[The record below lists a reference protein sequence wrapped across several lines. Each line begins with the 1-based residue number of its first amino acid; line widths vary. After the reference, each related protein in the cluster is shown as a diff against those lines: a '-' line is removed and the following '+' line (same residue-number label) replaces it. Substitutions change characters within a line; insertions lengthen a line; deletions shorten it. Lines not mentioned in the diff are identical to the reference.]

1 MVEEGK
7 LWRLRGGTTVRA
19 RSRVE
24 CTTREEA
31 KELARIQHA
40 EGGHWGRD
48 AIKIALTD
56 RIYSPRLDESIM
68 TAIGDCAKCKNFGAA
83 HLHSLLEP
91 ITRRHPFELLVGD
104 YLTLPKAKGY
114 HTLGVYLD
122 TFSQHVWVFKYKTAG
137 TAKTT
142 IDSLRSIFHNF
153 VPAETFMTDG
163 GRHFDNHEVKDFCE
177 KWACKRHVIA
187 AYAPWINGLVEGTN
201 KILLHVLKRLCA
213 PELGEDNDSNVSW
226 DKLPQN
232 WPNHLD
238 EAVTALNYRILPALK
253 FSPKELLLGQ
263 VVNTPH
269 TNLINSASALRLT
282 DTSTHMAYVA
292 QQQLDGYD
300 ATVRHALKRKAAFDK
315 RVLARSP
322 REVIFSAGQ
331 LVQFFH
337 SNLNTTF
344 EAKRKILPRWSPPCR
359 IKERLRNSYRLET
372 LEGTPMSGEFH
383 ARRLRSFIPR
393 PGTQLARQQERR
405 EAERTEGQMAE
416 TEGSIMEEVSGEQP
430 EDHTDEE
437 ETNEDEL
444 IDEQEEEED
453 QD

>member
-1 MVEEGK
+1 MERFANEPVFLEVIKAITQMRSNAPLRERKKARHQASQYMVEDGK

-68 TAIGDCAKCKNFGAA
+68 TAIGDCAKCKNFGAV

-163 GRHFDNHEVKDFCE
+163 GRHFDNHEVKNFCE
-177 KWACKRHVIA
+177 KWACK
-187 AYAPWINGLVEGTN
+187 
-201 KILLHVLKRLCA
+201 
-213 PELGEDNDSNVSW
+213 
-226 DKLPQN
+226 
-232 WPNHLD
+232 
-238 EAVTALNYRILPALK
+238 
-253 FSPKELLLGQ
+253 
-263 VVNTPH
+263 
-269 TNLINSASALRLT
+269 
-282 DTSTHMAYVA
+282 
-292 QQQLDGYD
+292 
-300 ATVRHALKRKAAFDK
+300 
-315 RVLARSP
+315 
-322 REVIFSAGQ
+322 
-331 LVQFFH
+331 
-337 SNLNTTF
+337 
-344 EAKRKILPRWSPPCR
+344 
-359 IKERLRNSYRLET
+359 
-372 LEGTPMSGEFH
+372 
-383 ARRLRSFIPR
+383 
-393 PGTQLARQQERR
+393 
-405 EAERTEGQMAE
+405 
-416 TEGSIMEEVSGEQP
+416 
-430 EDHTDEE
+430 
-437 ETNEDEL
+437 
-444 IDEQEEEED
+444 
-453 QD
+453 